1 MKSSL
6 FFKCSILLLFLT
18 SKMTYAN
25 HAFYDLKKDT
35 LSSKEGK
42 LNYTISKKQL
52 PQIINVGLP
61 ILKATGNQIYCPQT
75 SLNIVTD
82 FTINDSEKTS
92 TEAIY
97 IQISIGYNDTQD
109 LLSLTGSHPS
119 IIANWDI
126 NTGRL
131 TLTSSNPGSLVSYTE
146 FINAI
151 KDVVYTNSS
160 LKPTGNRSFSISVDK
175 VSFLPSNNH
184 FYEFVPGSGPAP
196 KFGLDWGVAN
206 DLANAKKYYG
216 LQGYLA
222 TILSAEENQL
232 AATQQ
237 SGTGWIGGSDIVEEG
252 IWRWM
257 SGPEKGIQFFYN
269 LESTMTPGVY
279 RSNPRGI
286 GSTLNYVNWNRS
298 SRNWYA
304 GIPYYEPDNLYNI
317 DNEDEDYAIIVEND
331 GLGTKG
337 SWNDINYYGESYKG
351 SQQANGYIVEYGG
364 MPGDPE
370 IHIATSTSL
379 IIPQITETST
389 DSRCGTGT
397 LTLGA
402 TSNLGTINW
411 YETEN
416 GGTAIATGT
425 SFTTPEITKTTT
437 YYVETKYP
445 LCTKSATRTPII
457 ATILNIPVITTPNSK
472 FSLCGEGDITLTAS
486 VSEGTIYWYSEP
498 TGSSL
503 IGIGNSLTRFLSTNT
518 TFYIEAVN
526 KNCTTGARLPVEVV
540 VYDLPKFQDQ
550 NIVKC
555 KDEKITIAGSLYGVK
570 YLWSTNETTPT
581 IEINTPGTYT
591 VAVTRPAPESCIL
604 TETITVI
611 ENPAPKI
618 KEVLIEENTISI
630 QLETPA
636 DYFEFSI
643 DGINFQRS
651 NVFPKY
657 TSGLQT
663 ATVRDTKNCSFDS
676 QTFIT
681 IIMPKFFTPNNDT
694 FNDFWEVK
702 GLENYPE
709 ATVTLFD
716 RYGKLIT
723 ILNPSNTTWDGT
735 FNGADLPASDYWY
748 VLKLDSE
755 SPEIRG
761 HFSLKR

>member
-1 MKSSL
+1 MKSNL
-6 FFKCSILLLFLT
+6 FFKYIILLLFLT

-25 HAFYDLKKDT
+25 HAFNDLKKDT

-42 LNYTISKKQL
+42 LNYPISKKQF
-52 PQIINVGLP
+52 PHTINAGLP
-61 ILKATGNQIYCPQT
+61 ILKATGDQIYCPQT

-82 FTINDSEKTS
+82 FTINDPEKTS
-92 TEAIY
+92 TDAIY
-97 IQISIGYNDTQD
+97 IQISIGYDDTQD
-109 LLSLTGSHPS
+109 LLSLTGSHNS

-131 TLTSSNPGSLVSYTE
+131 TLTSTNPGSLVSYTE
-146 FINAI
+146 FINAV

-184 FYEFVPGSGPAP
+184 FYDFVPGSGPAP

-206 DLANAKKYYG
+206 DLANTKKYYG
-216 LQGYLA
+216 LQGYLV
-222 TILSAEENQL
+222 TILSAEENHL

-237 SGTGWIGGSDIVEEG
+237 LGTGWIGGSDIEKEG
-252 IWRWM
+252 VWKWM
-257 SGPEKGIQFFYN
+257 SGPDKGTEFFYN
-269 LESTMTPGVY
+269 LESTPAPGVY
-279 RSNPRGI
+279 ISNPRGT
-286 GSTLNYVNWNRS
+286 GSTLNYENWNRS

-317 DNEDEDYAIIVEND
+317 NNEDEDYVIIVEND

-337 SWNDINYYGESYKG
+337 SWNDINYYGESYRG

-364 MPGDPE
+364 MPGDQE
-370 IHIATSTSL
+370 IFIATSTS
-379 IIPQITETST
+379 IRIPQITQTTT
-389 DSRCGTGT
+389 DSRCGTGH

-402 TSNLGTINW
+402 QSNLGTINW

-416 GGTAIATGT
+416 GGTAIGTGT
-425 SFTTPEITKTTT
+425 RFTTPEITKTTT

-457 ATILNIPVITTPNSK
+457 ATILNIPVITTPSSK

-486 VSEGTIYWYSEP
+486 VSEGTLYWYSEP

-503 IGIGNSLTRFLSTNT
+503 IGIGSSLTRFVSTNT

-526 KNCTTGARLPVEVV
+526 KNCTTGERLPVEVV
-540 VYDLPKFQDQ
+540 VYDLPKFEDQ

-591 VAVTRPAPESCIL
+591 VDVTRPAPESCTL
-604 TETITVI
+604 TETITVV
-611 ENPAPKI
+611 EHPAPKI

-630 QLETPA
+630 QLETTT
-636 DYFEFSI
+636 DFYEYSI
-643 DGINFQRS
+643 DGINFQS
-651 NVFPKY
+651 STVFPKY
-657 TSGLQT
+657 TSGLQI
-663 ATVRDTKNCSFDS
+663 ATVRDTKKCSFDS
-676 QTFIT
+676 KTFIT
-681 IIMPKFFTPNNDT
+681 IIIPSFFTPNDDT
-694 FNDFWEVK
+694 FNDVWEIK
-702 GLENYPE
+702 GMTLYPK
-709 ATVTLFD
+709 AVVTIFD
-716 RYGKLIT
+716 RYGKFIKTLT
-723 ILNPSNTTWDGT
+723 PSSPTWDGT
-735 FNGADLPASDYWY
+735 LNGSNLPASDYWF
-748 VLKLDSE
+748 VLKLDDTK
-755 SPEIRG
+755 PEIRR